1 MRPHLHRLIVLAV
14 VLAVLLSHAAG
25 PAGGETAATAQAA
38 APLPHRTLT
47 AWLGT
52 WDRGAGYRQVLAHA
66 SEFRLASPYWFST
79 TANPGVIA
87 GIPNHAWVVALHA
100 RGIKVVP
107 TVGSTWSP
115 DKAQAVFTS
124 ASLTHEHVAALV
136 HLVRR
141 YGFDGID
148 LDYEGFTW
156 PNTVAQTRTI
166 RHAYAAFVG
175 DLCAELHDVSK
186 MCTITLG
193 PVTADGPRIVSDY
206 RAIGRAANLVRL
218 MCYDLHGPW
227 SKPGPVSTTPWT
239 DRVLTYAVSQIP
251 RSKVELD
258 VPTYGYQ
265 WPTPKS
271 GDASLSWAQVWHLV
285 TLHHLAHVVHYDTAA
300 GEATFQWRSGG
311 RLHTVWFET
320 PRSLA
325 GRVALANRFHVHS
338 LGFWLLGTEA
348 PGDWSVLRRLRL

>member
-1 MRPHLHRLIVLAV
+1 M
-14 VLAVLLSHAAG
+14 
-25 PAGGETAATAQAA
+25 
-38 APLPHRTLT
+38 
-47 AWLGT
+47 
-52 WDRGAGYRQVLAHA
+52 
-66 SEFRLASPYWFST
+66 
-79 TANPGVIA
+79 
-87 GIPNHAWVVALHA
+87 
-100 RGIKVVP
+100 P

-124 ASLTHEHVAALV
+124 APLRHEHVTALV
-136 HLVRR
+136 HLVRSN
-141 YGFDGID
+141 GFDGID

-175 DLCAELHDVSK
+175 DLCAELHDASK

-285 TLHHLAHVVHYDTAA
+285 TLHHLAHAVHYDTAA

-325 GRVALANRFHVHS
+325 GTGGAGEPLPRPLARLLAAWHRGPGR
-338 LGFWLLGTEA
+338 LGRSPRPA
-348 PGDWSVLRRLRL
+348 SVRGLPTGLRPPPPRRPPACPAGAR